1 MLFLRLVMYLRV
13 FERFGWLIHL
23 IVSCLADMN
32 TFLVVLVIGIFAF
45 GDAFMSIDRKLE
57 I

>member
-23 IVSCLADMN
+23 IVSCLEDMN

-45 GDAFMSIDRKLE
+45 ADAFMSIDRKLE